1 MKRGLRQLSLRSYL
15 MLGILLPVALFI
27 LVDSVVIYR
36 QALGAVNTAYDR
48 TLLASAKALGEHI
61 EADGEADAA
70 QLRAQQLEG
79 DFERAKGSF
88 RAPQLDPSL
97 PLQLAK
103 QEAANQQLQ
112 RLVSHLQRLGAQQRS
127 GFVAP
132 LAGLSERHPPT
143 GLWLSRIRLAE
154 GGSQMSLQGF
164 SQDQELLPLYLQ
176 SLGVSPVF
184 SGRAFA
190 DFELQRNEAGVLSF
204 RLASRLKDEGQEHE

>member
-1 MKRGLRQLSLRSYL
+1 MQNINLYQVEHKRRDGPSPRQMTFGWVVLLVL
-15 MLGILLPVALFI
+15 MLLHAGW
-27 LVDSVVIYR
+27 
-36 QALGAVNTAYDR
+36 QAW
-48 TLLASAKALGEHI
+48 
-61 EADGEADAA
+61 
-70 QLRAQQLEG
+70 QLRQQLEG

-88 RAPQLDPSL
+88 HAPQLDPSL

>member
-1 MKRGLRQLSLRSYL
+1 MQNINLYQVEHKRRDGPSPRQMILGWVVLLVLMLLHAGWQAWQLRQH
-15 MLGILLPVALFI
+15 
-27 LVDSVVIYR
+27 
-36 QALGAVNTAYDR
+36 TAQ
-48 TLLASAKALGEHI
+48 
-61 EADGEADAA
+61 ADAA

-204 RLASRLKDEGQEHE
+204 RLASRLKDEGHEHE

>member
-1 MKRGLRQLSLRSYL
+1 MQNINLYQVEHKRRDGPSPRQMILGWLVLLVLMLLHAGWQAWQLRQH
-15 MLGILLPVALFI
+15 
-27 LVDSVVIYR
+27 
-36 QALGAVNTAYDR
+36 TAQ
-48 TLLASAKALGEHI
+48 
-61 EADGEADAA
+61 ADAA

-132 LAGLSERHPPT
+132 LAGLSS
-143 GLWLSRIRLAE
+143 GIRLRVC
-154 GGSQMSLQGF
+154 GSA
-164 SQDQELLPLYLQ
+164 
-176 SLGVSPVF
+176 VF
-184 SGRAFA
+184 AWPRVAA
-190 DFELQRNEAGVLSF
+190 R
-204 RLASRLKDEGQEHE
+204 